1 MREPGTFVSMD
12 TKTAPATRAL
22 TPDMTVNEVIALEP
36 ATIAVF
42 NELGVDAC
50 CGGALAIADAA
61 RDAEIEP
68 ESLLWA
74 LSLAVAGAEPRS

>member
-1 MREPGTFVSMD
+1 MD
-12 TKTAPATRAL
+12 TKTAPATRTLA
-22 TPDMTVNEVIALEP
+22 PDMTVNDVIALEP

-50 CGGALAIADAA
+50 CGGGLALADAA
-61 RDAEIEP
+61 READIEP

-74 LSLAVAGAEPRS
+74 LSLAVAGAAPRSSS